1 MAPVNQI
8 VMFTIDPVMHL
19 VRRRAPSQRVL
30 SSKLPVDRRGVWH
43 V

>member
-8 VMFTIDPVMHL
+8 VMFTIDPVLHL
-19 VRRRAPSQRVL
+19 VRRRAHRVL
-30 SSKLPVDRRGVWH
+30 SSKLPVDRRGVWD